1 MKLRLSDM
9 PVGLAVSLTA
19 AVVVACASG
28 AWLYS
33 RHHFETLLES
43 ERRSAVAE
51 GELIRVA
58 LEHQM
63 IENDRTLI
71 ARMVANFGKQT
82 RVDRLMILDRS
93 GLVRYSSGALPPS
106 EDLRIGSETC
116 QACHRYPADQRG
128 TSRVS
133 ETAGRSFLRTVIPI
147 RNREECHRCHDPARK
162 INGILILDYNTDSI
176 HAAINGDLRWMV
188 IGTSALTLLLIG
200 AIGLVIRFFLLKR
213 LQKIETAARQIAN
226 GALDRRVPASG
237 FDTLGWLAREFNTMA
252 DSVTGL
258 VAEVRSERERL
269 ETVINGIDDGIVVL
283 DPERKV
289 IAANDA
295 FLQRAEHS
303 REEVLGC
310 CCRDVGPG
318 TCGTGD
324 CPTLACLKS
333 GQRQVRIC
341 ERRTP
346 KGTAWEEVHASPIRD
361 SGGKLQYVVEVWRD
375 ISDRRAAEARLAESH
390 RMASVGMLA
399 SGFSHELSTPLGT
412 VLMCVEGI
420 LQDFDS
426 NGASPL
432 DRNRIRENASIA
444 REQILRCRGITQHF
458 LRISRGQRGSAA
470 VVDAVEAVAAVERL
484 VAPTARAQG
493 VRIDI
498 EAGPPSAMVRADEG
512 ELQNVLVNLLLN
524 AVQACNRGGRV
535 ALSVRLGAET
545 RILVRD
551 DGCGIRPEDRE
562 RIFEPFFSLR
572 QGGNGLGLFLSL
584 NAVRQ
589 WGGTIRVDSV
599 PGQGSTFDVALPGFG
614 AGVQLGAAG

>member
-128 TSRVS
+128 TSRVI

-295 FLQRAEHS
+295 FLERAEHS
-303 REEVLGC
+303 RDEVLGC
-310 CCRDVGPG
+310 CCQDVGPG